1 MSRAIG
7 NLQYQMSATLP
18 PEEQI
23 VKALPEIIVHE
34 ITDDDEFLVVAVMV
48 CLLVMS
54 PLSELTDSLHAGI
67 WDCRS
72 SQAVISFVRRGI
84 ASKQELDMICENLMD
99 YCLAPSS
106 VPVGRGNDNMTMIV
120 IGLLNGNTKQE

>member
-1 MSRAIG
+1 
-7 NLQYQMSATLP
+7 
-18 PEEQI
+18 
-23 VKALPEIIVHE
+23 
-34 ITDDDEFLVVAVMV
+34 
-48 CLLVMS
+48 MS

-84 ASKQELDMICENLMD
+84 ALKQELHIICENLMD

-106 VPVGRGNDNMTMIV
+106 LPIGCGDGNMTMVV
-120 IGLLNGNTKQE
+120 IGLLHGKTKQEWYDSIAQRVADGDGPCAPPEDGI